1 MATAAEFV
9 QPIPILAYL
18 VPLAVDVVPIKFPQS
33 PRNRAYKNVWKNN
46 NNNKKKK
53 KRSKNNKSPK
63 QIKCT
68 IVGFLIDKQFSY
80 IT

>member
-46 NNNKKKK
+46 K
-53 KRSKNNKSPK
+53 KRSKKQRLGDLTSPYVL
-63 QIKCT
+63 QIT
-68 IVGFLIDKQFSY
+68 VI
-80 IT
+80 ITSQHVF